1 MIDIKKRRRQG
12 VTNYRKRVKLLKS
25 GLPRLVVRKS
35 NTGIIMQIVEY
46 SKTADKIVVG
56 VDSTKLSEIGWNP
69 KANAPTAYLT
79 GMYIAKQAKAKAG
92 SIAGQDIIL
101 DIGLYRP
108 TKNSV
113 VFAAARGASDGGL
126 KIRGTINVDNDRING
141 SAIAKY
147 AEKMFG
153 EDKDKFNVHFSSYLS
168 KKIDVKQLDKVFEQV
183 KKKLND

>member
-1 MIDIKKRRRQG
+1 M
-12 VTNYRKRVKLLKS
+12 TNYRKRVKLLKS

-35 NTGIIMQIVEY
+35 NTGITIQIVEY
-46 SKTADKIVVG
+46 AKGADKIVAG
-56 VDSTKLSEIGWNP
+56 ADSSKLSTMGWNP

-79 GMYIAKQAKAKAG
+79 GMYIAKQAKAKKAEG
-92 SIAGQDIIL
+92 KIEQDIIL

-113 VFAAARGASDGGL
+113 VFAAAKGAIDGGL
-126 KIRGTINVDNDRING
+126 KVRGTISVDEGRING

-147 AEKMFG
+147 AEKMFS
-153 EDKDKFNVHFSSYLS
+153 ENKDKFDAHFSSYLS
-168 KKIDVKQLDKVFEQV
+168 KKIDVRQLDKVFEQV